1 MIRVLVAD
9 DRPVVRTGLREI
21 LVRRGDI
28 TMLGE
33 AGTSAEVR
41 QLVAQKP
48 WDVVVLDLSLP
59 DLSGLELVKEL
70 KRARPRL
77 PILILGVYPEEEF
90 AVRAIRAG
98 AAGYIS
104 KGATPEELVRAVLRL
119 AQGGRYVSPAAA
131 EELIVALGN
140 DNESDHAPHE
150 RLSDREYQVLCL
162 LGSGKSVGEIAR
174 ELGRSVK
181 TVSTYRAR
189 ILDKMGMRGNAQL
202 VHYVLQRRL
211 TEPVP

>member
-1 MIRVLVAD
+1 M
-9 DRPVVRTGLREI
+9 
-21 LVRRGDI
+21 
-28 TMLGE
+28 
-33 AGTSAEVR
+33 
-41 QLVAQKP
+41 
-48 WDVVVLDLSLP
+48 
-59 DLSGLELVKEL
+59 
-70 KRARPRL
+70 
-77 PILILGVYPEEEF
+77 
-90 AVRAIRAG
+90 
-98 AAGYIS
+98 
-104 KGATPEELVRAVLRL
+104 
-119 AQGGRYVSPAAA
+119 SPAAA

>member
-1 MIRVLVAD
+1 
-9 DRPVVRTGLREI
+9 
-21 LVRRGDI
+21 
-28 TMLGE
+28 MLGE

-41 QLVAQKP
+41 QLVAQQP

-59 DLSGLELVKEL
+59 DRSGLELVKEL
-70 KRARPRL
+70 KRARPKL

-104 KGATPEELVRAVLRL
+104 KRAAPEELVRAVLRL

-140 DNESDHAPHE
+140 DNESDHVPHA

-162 LGSGKSVGEIAR
+162 LGSGKSVGQIAQ

-181 TVSTYRAR
+181 TISTYRAR

-211 TEPVP
+211 TEPV

>member
-9 DRPVVRTGLREI
+9 DHPVVRTGLGGI
-21 LVRRGDI
+21 LVRRCDI

-104 KGATPEELVRAVLRL
+104 KG
-119 AQGGRYVSPAAA
+119 G
-131 EELIVALGN
+131 
-140 DNESDHAPHE
+140 E
-150 RLSDREYQVLCL
+150 RV
-162 LGSGKSVGEIAR
+162 
-174 ELGRSVK
+174 ELGLAGTRQAAGGQ
-181 TVSTYRAR
+181 TERMAT
-189 ILDKMGMRGNAQL
+189 GRGPH
-202 VHYVLQRRL
+202 VCS
-211 TEPVP
+211 